1 MIISTK
7 NVTLKYGPIGWG
19 LNNVFILQSMV
30 MILLSFQ
37 MPTGTPAHPMSA
49 KTPDVIEDSL
59 NSIDNLSVIE
69 EAHQRNSIA
78 SSART
83 VIIKEDVPMP
93 SVAAVPSS
101 AAANKTPAVLPA
113 AAASTLRGGPRKPVA
128 LPRFSATTADSGE
141 PLRVHFVFRDL
152 L

>member
-1 MIISTK
+1 
-7 NVTLKYGPIGWG
+7 
-19 LNNVFILQSMV
+19 
-30 MILLSFQ
+30 
-37 MPTGTPAHPMSA
+37 MPTATPAHPTSS

-113 AAASTLRGGPRKPVA
+113 AATTLRGGPRKPVA

-141 PLRVHFVFRDL
+141 PLRVHFVCRDL